1 MLNVSKTV
9 NGSSLTVTPAG
20 KLTTA
25 AAKELDGELNEALN
39 GITELVFDLENL
51 EYITS
56 AGLRMLLSCRK
67 RMSRQ
72 GSMRLR
78 KVNPQIMKILD
89 MTGFTGMFTF
99 E

>member
-1 MLNVSKTV
+1 MNIKKNV
-9 NGSSLTVTPAG
+9 NGSSMNVVLEG

-25 AAKELDGELNEALN
+25 AAQQLDAELRQELN

-56 AGLRMLLSCRK
+56 AGLRMLLSCQK
-67 RMSRQ
+67 VMNKQ
-72 GSMRLR
+72 GSMRLL
-78 KVNPQIMKILD
+78 KVTPQTMKILD
-89 MTGFTGMFTF
+89 MTGFTDLFTF